1 MPDRPHVL
9 VYGAGAVGSLVAAAL
24 AESAPAKAAGPALMT
39 TLPAAGPPA
48 VTVLGR
54 RPHVASIRTWG
65 LVIESAG
72 GRIVS
77 KGVDSITSLDD
88 LATPPDLVIL
98 TVKAYQVPE
107 ALSSLG
113 GVLARPDVAALVLQ
127 NGIGSE
133 EIVAGVIGG
142 DRTVSGTVTISV
154 ELERPGTV
162 RRHTSGGGVALA
174 PVGAGA
180 PVERVAALFRASFL
194 PVRVYPGAAQMKWSK
209 LLLNILANA
218 TSAILDQPPGAIA
231 RDPRLFALERA
242 AFREAVRVMRALGL
256 RPAALPGYPV
266 PLLVRVMSAPPW
278 IGQAVLRRALGRG
291 RGDKMPSLWHDL
303 ERGRRQNE
311 VTVLNGAVAHEGERL
326 GVPVPV
332 NRTLTD
338 VLLALAEGRAD
349 RETYRHK
356 PGALLAACRN
366 GGARL

>member
-9 VYGAGAVGSLVAAAL
+9 VYGAGAVGSLMAAAL
-24 AESAPAKAAGPALMT
+24 AESAP
-39 TLPAAGPPA
+39 

-88 LATPPDLVIL
+88 LATPPGLVIL

-107 ALSSLG
+107 ALASLA
-113 GVLARPDVAALVLQ
+113 GVLVRPDVAVVVLQ

-142 DRTVSGTVTISV
+142 DRTVSGTVTIAV
-154 ELERPGTV
+154 ELERPGAV
-162 RRHTSGGGVALA
+162 RRHTRGGGVGLA
-174 PVGAGA
+174 PAGTA
-180 PVERVAALFRASFL
+180 AVERVAALFRASVL
-194 PVRVYPGAAQMKWSK
+194 PVRVYADAAQMKWSK

-218 TSAILDQPPGAIA
+218 SAAILDLPPAAIA
-231 RDPRLFALERA
+231 EDPRLFALERA

-256 RPAALPGYPV
+256 RPASLPGYPT
-266 PLLVRVMSAPPW
+266 PLLVRVMAAPAW
-278 IGQAVLRRALGRG
+278 LGQAVLRRALGRG

-303 ERGRRQNE
+303 ERGRRQTE
-311 VTVLNGAVAHEGERL
+311 VTVLNGAVAREGERL

-338 VLLALAEGRAD
+338 VLLALAEGRED
-349 RETYRHK
+349 REAFRNK
-356 PGALLAACRN
+356 PEILLQACRER
-366 GGARL
+366 GAGI

>member
-1 MPDRPHVL
+1 MPDRDHVL

-24 AESAPAKAAGPALMT
+24 AESRLAGGT
-39 TLPAAGPPA
+39 SPA

-65 LVIESAG
+65 LVVESAS
-72 GRIVS
+72 GRTVS
-77 KGVDSITSLDD
+77 KAVDSVTSLDD
-88 LATPPDLVIL
+88 LAAPPDLVVL

-107 ALSSLG
+107 SLALLA
-113 GVLARPDVAALVLQ
+113 GVLARPGAAVVVLE

-133 EIVAGVIGG
+133 ATVAGVIGG
-142 DRTVSGTVTISV
+142 DRTVSGAVTISV
-154 ELERPGTV
+154 EMERPGLV

-174 PVGAGA
+174 PVGPAA
-180 PVERVAALFRASFL
+180 PVDRVAALFRASAL
-194 PVRVYPGAAQMKWSK
+194 PVRVYPDAAQMKWSK

-218 TSAILDQPPGAIA
+218 TSAILDLPPGEIA

-266 PLLVRVMSAPPW
+266 PLLVRVMAAPPW
-278 IGQAVLRRALGRG
+278 AGQAVLRRALGRG
-291 RGDKMPSLWHDL
+291 RGEKMPSLWYDL

-311 VTVLNGAVAHEGERL
+311 VTVLNGAVALEGERH

-332 NRTLTD
+332 NRTLTA
-338 VLLALAEGRAD
+338 VLLALAEGRED
-349 RETYRHK
+349 RDAYRHK
-356 PGALLAACRN
+356 PEALLDACRKT
-366 GGARL
+366 GARI

>member
-1 MPDRPHVL
+1 MPDRDHVL

-24 AESAPAKAAGPALMT
+24 AESRLAGGT
-39 TLPAAGPPA
+39 SPA

-65 LVIESAG
+65 LVVESAS
-72 GRIVS
+72 GRTVS
-77 KGVDSITSLDD
+77 KAVDSVTSLDD
-88 LATPPDLVIL
+88 LAAPPDLVVL

-107 ALSSLG
+107 SLALLA
-113 GVLARPDVAALVLQ
+113 GVLARPGAAVVVLE

-133 EIVAGVIGG
+133 ATVAGVIGG
-142 DRTVSGTVTISV
+142 DRTVSGAVTISV
-154 ELERPGTV
+154 EMERPGLV

-174 PVGAGA
+174 PVGPAA
-180 PVERVAALFRASFL
+180 PVDRVAALFRASAL
-194 PVRVYPGAAQMKWSK
+194 PVRVYPDAAQMKWSK

-218 TSAILDQPPGAIA
+218 TSAILDLPPGEIA

-266 PLLVRVMSAPPW
+266 PLLVRVMAAPPW
-278 IGQAVLRRALGRG
+278 AGQAVLRRALGRG
-291 RGDKMPSLWHDL
+291 RGEKMPSLWYDL

-311 VTVLNGAVAHEGERL
+311 VTVLNGAVALEGERH

-332 NRTLTD
+332 NRTLTA
-338 VLLALAEGRAD
+338 VLLALAEGRED
-349 RETYRHK
+349 RDAYRHK
-356 PGALLAACRN
+356 PEALLDACRKA
-366 GGARL
+366 GARS